1 MSTTLPITPDE
12 LLTTTRA
19 VRRRIDCDRPVERE
33 VIEELL
39 TIALQ
44 APTASN
50 MQPWSFVVV
59 TDPDTK
65 AAIGEWYRKSWA
77 AYEEMPFAA
86 GNLPYEEPDRRS
98 LQQRV
103 MSSAAYLAKNY
114 ERMPV
119 FIIPCLGMRPEA
131 IDLPQSLV
139 QATLYSSVIQ
149 AAWSIQLAARARGL
163 GSCWT
168 TLHLL
173 HEREIGEIAGIP
185 PASADGAADRLG
197 YCKGTRL
204 QVGPRARTLSTK
216 VHWERSVGAPAPSR
230 GLHEASRRYGQR
242 SLASFGVTPR
252 LARGGGRRTRG
263 GPRGGGRSSRGVT
276 NPPDRSSGSVGRER
290 RHGSGAASTAIVTVR
305 AR

>member
-1 MSTTLPITPDE
+1 MSTAQLPLSPDE

-33 VIEELL
+33 VVEELL
-39 TIALQ
+39 SIALQ

-59 TDPDTK
+59 TAPDTK

-77 AYEEMPFAA
+77 LYEEMPFAA
-86 GNLPYEEPDRRS
+86 GNLPYDDPVRKS
-98 LQQRV
+98 LQTRV
-103 MSSAAYLAKNY
+103 MDSATYLAENY

-131 IDLPQSLV
+131 IDLPQSFV

-173 HEREIGEIAGIP
+173 HEREIGEILGIP
-185 PASADGAADRLG
+185 PEIGQTGLLTLG
-197 YCKGTRL
+197 YVKGTDFKPA
-204 QVGPRARTLSTK
+204 PREELDTK
-216 VHWERSVGAPAPSR
+216 VHWERW
-230 GLHEASRRYGQR
+230 
-242 SLASFGVTPR
+242 
-252 LARGGGRRTRG
+252 
-263 GPRGGGRSSRGVT
+263 
-276 NPPDRSSGSVGRER
+276 
-290 RHGSGAASTAIVTVR
+290 
-305 AR
+305 

>member
-1 MSTTLPITPDE
+1 MSTALPITPDE

-19 VRRRIDCDRPVERE
+19 VRRRIDCERPVERE

-65 AAIGEWYRKSWA
+65 AAIAEWYRKSWA
-77 AYEEMPFAA
+77 AYEQMPFAA
-86 GNLPYEEPDRRS
+86 GNLPYEEPDRKA
-98 LQQRV
+98 LQKRV
-103 MSSAAYLAKNY
+103 MSSAAYLAENY
-114 ERMPV
+114 QRMPV

-131 IDLPQSLV
+131 IDLPQAFV

-173 HEREIGEIAGIP
+173 HEREIGEILAIP
-185 PASADGAADRLG
+185 PEIGQTGLLTLG
-197 YCKGTRL
+197 WCTGSDFKPA
-204 QVGPRARTLSTK
+204 PREDLDTK
-216 VHWERSVGAPAPSR
+216 VHWERW
-230 GLHEASRRYGQR
+230 
-242 SLASFGVTPR
+242 
-252 LARGGGRRTRG
+252 
-263 GPRGGGRSSRGVT
+263 
-276 NPPDRSSGSVGRER
+276 
-290 RHGSGAASTAIVTVR
+290 
-305 AR
+305 

>member
-1 MSTTLPITPDE
+1 VRSVTAIPEVPLTTNLLPLTPDE

-33 VIEELL
+33 VVEECLQ
-39 TIALQ
+39 IALQ

-59 TDPDTK
+59 TDPDRK
-65 AAIGEWYRKSWA
+65 AAIAEWYRKSWA

-86 GNLPYEEPDRRS
+86 GNLPYEDPDRKA

-103 MSSAAYLAKNY
+103 MDSATYLAHNF

-119 FIIPCLGMRPEA
+119 FVIPCLGMRPESLP
-131 IDLPQSLV
+131 DLSPSFV

-149 AAWSIQLAARARGL
+149 AAWSLQLAARARGL

-173 HEREIGEIAGIP
+173 YEREIGEILGIP
-185 PASADGAADRLG
+185 YDQVCQAGLLTMG
-197 YCKGTRL
+197 YCRGGAEFRP
-204 QVGPRARTLSTK
+204 GPREPLESK
-216 VHWERSVGAPAPSR
+216 IHWEAW
-230 GLHEASRRYGQR
+230 
-242 SLASFGVTPR
+242 
-252 LARGGGRRTRG
+252 
-263 GPRGGGRSSRGVT
+263 
-276 NPPDRSSGSVGRER
+276 
-290 RHGSGAASTAIVTVR
+290 
-305 AR
+305 

>member
-1 MSTTLPITPDE
+1 MATTPLPLTPDE

-39 TIALQ
+39 EIALQ

-59 TDPDTK
+59 TDPATK
-65 AAIGEWYRKSWA
+65 AAVAGWYRKSWA
-77 AYEEMPFAA
+77 QYEEMPFAA
-86 GNLPYEEPDRRS
+86 GNLPYEDPDRRA

-103 MSSAAYLAKNY
+103 MRSATYLAENY

-131 IDLPQSLV
+131 IDLSPSFV

-149 AAWSIQLAARARGL
+149 AAWSLQLAARARGM

-173 HEREIGEIAGIP
+173 YEREIGEILGIP
-185 PASADGAADRLG
+185 EEVAQTGLITLG
-197 YCKGTRL
+197 YAKGTAFRP
-204 QVGPRARTLSTK
+204 GPREPLEDK
-216 VHWERSVGAPAPSR
+216 VHWEAW
-230 GLHEASRRYGQR
+230 
-242 SLASFGVTPR
+242 
-252 LARGGGRRTRG
+252 
-263 GPRGGGRSSRGVT
+263 
-276 NPPDRSSGSVGRER
+276 
-290 RHGSGAASTAIVTVR
+290 
-305 AR
+305 